1 MLGRLIAAILARPVS
16 SLMVALAVVAVG
28 IVSFRAL
35 PSQLTPE
42 VEYPRL
48 TVMVAW
54 QSAPPE
60 AVESTITAPLEG
72 ELSKL
77 AGLKTL
83 SSVSSEGR
91 ARLTLEFHP
100 SVNMDIARLEIN
112 ERLSNLMET
121 LPREVSPPQVSP
133 YVPEEVEKMQGFL
146 TYTLSANR
154 SAGEVRRYAEEYLK
168 LPLRSVKGVSDVEI
182 NGGSLRHVS
191 IELDRSSMESLSIR
205 PEEVTKALQD
215 AYLTLSGARNIRA
228 SNSLKNPLTG
238 LPSDSNLSDSIPA
251 LAHTSIVQSFSS
263 IEDLQR
269 LPIAFRNSRA
279 QSSSNPSSSSSGA
292 SSHSSP
298 TQNSQA
304 EPYIIRLGHIAHIR
318 DDFAE
323 PTSFYRLNGKETVTL
338 RLRKEQG
345 ADIIQ
350 TADRTFE
357 AVKRLESAL
366 PKGYTLV
373 KESDTSEKM
382 RIELAD
388 LASTLGFGA
397 LAVALVV
404 VMMFRRASALQM
416 AGIVLTAVMVTLCLA
431 AIGFAVCGIGLN
443 IITIAAILLGFGVA
457 VDNVVIMAEY
467 LERHLVA
474 ENSRFGHHRFILTTR
489 AMAAPL
495 LGSAMTTI
503 AVILPLLFLETEL
516 RAYLADFAL
525 ASVIIVCASVL
536 VALSLVP
543 LLCKYWLHPHA
554 HSMSQG
560 QESLSSQADS
570 HSSRIGRKIANIPFA
585 AYSWLVRG
593 LARFRKTA
601 IAILIMLA
609 GIPIWLLPARIE
621 TPYLAPA
628 YNAVFD
634 SALYGYIKPTLQT
647 VLGGAWNI
655 FSNRLPRGD
664 TWQVGGEQYLMVVM
678 KLPNG
683 NRIERINTLAS
694 TMEQEI
700 LRYGNS
706 IKLLSASVVSDELAL
721 IRVEFPLN
729 LADRSFPYKLKNYLT
744 SYATRLGGLEVS
756 VFGYGEAFSTGFGG
770 APVSFSVTA
779 KGFNYD
785 DVKALAE
792 EFRRV
797 IERNPRVAQVDIDR
811 SAFWGDPE
819 VFENV
824 IALDR
829 ERLKR
834 SGATI
839 EQILPLIRMNA
850 IGALG
855 GSSFRLGNEELSYD
869 VKYAGYNNN
878 QARELMERTL
888 TDTRG
893 KQSKI
898 GSIATL
904 TQRKALAKI
913 FRENRQYIRT
923 ITFEFQGPYRYGEE
937 FLKQALASVRIRPG
951 YSLEAPNGRFNFG
964 EEQTLDVR
972 NALLLSIL
980 LIFMIGAA
988 LFESLRIPLVI
999 IGTIPIALMGAVYSL
1014 WWFDLAVDRGAY
1026 AGMLLLIG
1034 LAVNIAIV
1042 MIYHIRHNERSSVA
1056 SVMIN
1061 VSYRRLRPV
1070 LITGCT
1076 TVLAMLPLLVQTQ
1089 HGFWQTLAATVIGG
1103 VVWSSF
1109 FVVLT
1114 VPTALTFLESR
1125 AQKQI

>member
-1 MLGRLIAAILARPVS
+1 
-16 SLMVALAVVAVG
+16 
-28 IVSFRAL
+28 
-35 PSQLTPE
+35 

-228 SNSLKNPLTG
+228 SNSLKNP
-238 LPSDSNLSDSIPA
+238 SDSIPA
-251 LAHTSIVQSFSS
+251 LAHTSIVQSFSN

-269 LPIAFRNSRA
+269 LPIAFRSSPA
-279 QSSSNPSSSSSGA
+279 QGSSNPSSSSSN
-292 SSHSSP
+292 SSP
-298 TQNSQA
+298 TQNTQA
-304 EPYIIRLGHIAHIR
+304 EPYIIRLGDIAHIR

-373 KESDTSEKM
+373 KENDTSEKM

-404 VMMFRRASALQM
+404 VMIFRRESALQM
-416 AGIVLTAVMVTLCLA
+416 AGIVLTAVTVTLCLA

-467 LERHLVA
+467 LERHRVTEHSTSGTL
-474 ENSRFGHHRFILTTR
+474 FGHHRFILTTR
-489 AMAAPL
+489 AMAVPL

-543 LLCKYWLHPHA
+543 LLCKYWLLPQVHTETGF
-554 HSMSQG
+554 SSTDRNVCESSNS
-560 QESLSSQADS
+560 ESLYSASTITDKNVRATKKKML
-570 HSSRIGRKIANIPFA
+570 SRIIAINVPFA

-601 IAILIMLA
+601 IAILILLA

-664 TWQVGGEQYLMVVM
+664 MWQVGGEQYLMVVM

-744 SYATRLGGLEVS
+744 AYATRLGGLEVS

-792 EFRRV
+792 DFRRV

-855 GSSFRLGNEELSYD
+855 GSTFRLGNEELSYD

-1125 AQKQI
+1125 TQKQNEHHH

>member
-100 SVNMDIARLEIN
+100 IVNMDIARLEIN

-191 IELDRSSMESLSIR
+191 IELDRSSMESLAIR

-228 SNSLKNPLTG
+228 SNSLKNP
-238 LPSDSNLSDSIPA
+238 PDSIPA
-251 LAHTSIVQSFSS
+251 LAHTSIVQSFTS

-269 LPIAFRNSRA
+269 LPIAFRNSPA
-279 QSSSNPSSSSSGA
+279 QSSSNPSSSSPS
-292 SSHSSP
+292 SSP

-304 EPYIIRLGHIAHIR
+304 EPYIIRLGDIAHIR

-373 KESDTSEKM
+373 KENDTSEKM

-388 LASTLGFGA
+388 LATTLGFGA

-404 VMMFRRASALQM
+404 VMMFRRESALQM

-467 LERHLVA
+467 LERHRVT
-474 ENSRFGHHRFILTTR
+474 EHSTSGTRFGHHRFILTTR
-489 AMAAPL
+489 AMAVPL

-543 LLCKYWLHPHA
+543 LLCKYWLHPHG

-560 QESLSSQADS
+560 QESLSSQTSS
-570 HSSRIGRKIANIPFA
+570 HSSRIGRKIATIPFA

-601 IAILIMLA
+601 IAILILLA

-664 TWQVGGEQYLMVVM
+664 MWQVGGEQYLMVVM

-744 SYATRLGGLEVS
+744 AYATRLGGLEVS

-855 GSSFRLGNEELSYD
+855 GSTFRLGNEELSYD

-1125 AQKQI
+1125 AQKQNEHHH